1 MLIVSSFLLTTFP
14 LTVITL
20 SNWIFSNNSKLLL
33 FLSIIISGCNPSE
46 VDITVY
52 TSDVGATLEGD
63 IIEVPIKAS
72 FTLYSDDED
81 GDLDRA
87 TAIAEKYL
95 SQDSIFSQSSGDWG
109 ETLVIETTIP
119 MGTLENL
126 KNYLASNNRVAV
138 IIVEDIGEIELSLNP
153 TEYAD
158 ALNSELSDINFMLGF
173 ELPADSTNFRIIS
186 DSRNDVQIDA
196 TAVFV
201 SEKPYLYFSKTI
213 KKRGEA
219 EIVFKG
225 TSDSVYNEIYPVVYI
240 SYPL

>member
-1 MLIVSSFLLTTFP
+1 MK
-14 LTVITL
+14 
-20 SNWIFSNNSKLLL
+20 NNLKKIISLLL
-33 FLSIIISGCNPSE
+33 LAIFISSCAPSD
-46 VDITVY
+46 VDLVVY
-52 TSDVGATLEGD
+52 TTDVDAVLDGD
-63 IIEVPIKAS
+63 IVEVPIKAS

-95 SQDSIFSQSSGDWG
+95 SKDSIFSQSSGDWG

-126 KNYLASNNRVAV
+126 QNYLASNNRVAV

>member
-1 MLIVSSFLLTTFP
+1 MKKI
-14 LTVITL
+14 L
-20 SNWIFSNNSKLLL
+20 SLL

-81 GDLDRA
+81 GDLERA

-109 ETLVIETTIP
+109 ETLVVETTIP

-126 KNYLASNNRVAV
+126 QNYLLSNNRVAV
-138 IIVEDIGEIELSLNP
+138 IVVEDTGEVELSLYP
-153 TEYAD
+153 TEYTD

-173 ELPADSTNFRIIS
+173 TLPADSTNFRIVS
-186 DSRNDVQIDA
+186 DSRNDVDVNA

-201 SEKPYLYFSKTI
+201 SKKPYLYFSKTL
-213 KKRGEA
+213 KKRDEA

-225 TSDSVYNEIYPVVYI
+225 TSDSVYSEIYPVVYI
-240 SYPL
+240 NFPL

>member
-1 MLIVSSFLLTTFP
+1 MKNNFLKI
-14 LTVITL
+14 ITL
-20 SNWIFSNNSKLLL
+20 V
-33 FLSIIISGCNPSE
+33 FLSMIISSCSPSL
-46 VDITVY
+46 VDLSIY
-52 TSDVGATLEGD
+52 TTDIEPTLDGD
-63 IIEVPIKAS
+63 IVEVPIKAS

-119 MGTLENL
+119 MGALENL
-126 KNYLASNNRVAV
+126 QNYLTSNNRVAV
-138 IIVEDIGEIELSLNP
+138 IVVEDIGEIKLSLYP
-153 TEYAD
+153 TDYAD

-173 ELPADSTNFRIIS
+173 TLPADSTNFRIIS
-186 DSRNDVQIDA
+186 DSRNDVEVNA

>member
-1 MLIVSSFLLTTFP
+1 MKNIFLKI
-14 LTVITL
+14 ITL
-20 SNWIFSNNSKLLL
+20 V
-33 FLSIIISGCNPSE
+33 FLSMIISSCSPSL
-46 VDITVY
+46 VDLSIY
-52 TSDVGATLEGD
+52 TTDIEATLDGE
-63 IIEVPIKAS
+63 IVEVPIKAS

-126 KNYLASNNRVAV
+126 QNYLASNNRVAV
-138 IIVEDIGEIELSLNP
+138 IIVEDIGEIELSLYP
-153 TEYAD
+153 TDYAD

-225 TSDSVYNEIYPVVYI
+225 TSDSIYNEIYPVVYI

>member
-1 MLIVSSFLLTTFP
+1 MRKI
-14 LTVITL
+14 L
-20 SNWIFSNNSKLLL
+20 SLL

-109 ETLVIETTIP
+109 ETLVVETTIP

-126 KNYLASNNRVAV
+126 QNYLLSNNRVAV
-138 IIVEDIGEIELSLNP
+138 IVVEDIGEVELSLYP
-153 TEYAD
+153 TEYTD

-173 ELPADSTNFRIIS
+173 TLPADSTNFRIVS
-186 DSRNDVQIDA
+186 DSRNDVEVNA

-201 SEKPYLYFSKTI
+201 SKKPYLYFSKTL
-213 KKRGEA
+213 KKRDEA

-225 TSDSVYNEIYPVVYI
+225 TSDSVYSEIYPVVYI
-240 SYPL
+240 NFPL

>member
-1 MLIVSSFLLTTFP
+1 MRKI
-14 LTVITL
+14 L
-20 SNWIFSNNSKLLL
+20 SLL

-109 ETLVIETTIP
+109 ETLVVETTIP

-126 KNYLASNNRVAV
+126 QNYLLSNNRVAV
-138 IIVEDIGEIELSLNP
+138 IVVEDTGEVELSLYP
-153 TEYAD
+153 TEYTD

-173 ELPADSTNFRIIS
+173 TLPADSTNFRIVS
-186 DSRNDVQIDA
+186 DSRNDVDVNA

-201 SEKPYLYFSKTI
+201 SKKPYLYFSKTL
-213 KKRGEA
+213 KKRDEA

-225 TSDSVYNEIYPVVYI
+225 TSDSVYSEIYPVVYI
-240 SYPL
+240 NFPL

>member
-1 MLIVSSFLLTTFP
+1 MK
-14 LTVITL
+14 
-20 SNWIFSNNSKLLL
+20 NNFKKIISLLL
-33 FLSIIISGCNPSE
+33 LAMFISSCAPSD
-46 VDITVY
+46 VDLVVY
-52 TSDVGATLEGD
+52 TTDVDAVLDGD
-63 IIEVPIKAS
+63 IVEVPIKAS

-95 SQDSIFSQSSGDWG
+95 SKDSIFSQSSGDWG

-126 KNYLASNNRVAV
+126 QNYLVSNNRVAV

>member
-1 MLIVSSFLLTTFP
+1 MRKI
-14 LTVITL
+14 L
-20 SNWIFSNNSKLLL
+20 SLL

-109 ETLVIETTIP
+109 ETLVVETTIP

-126 KNYLASNNRVAV
+126 QNYLLSNNRVAV
-138 IIVEDIGEIELSLNP
+138 IVVEETLELELSLYP
-153 TEYAD
+153 TEYTD

-173 ELPADSTNFRIIS
+173 TLPADSTNFRIVS
-186 DSRNDVQIDA
+186 DSRNDVDVNA

-201 SEKPYLYFSKTI
+201 SKKPYLYFSKTL
-213 KKRGEA
+213 KKRDEA

-225 TSDSVYNEIYPVVYI
+225 TSDSVYSEIYPVVYI
-240 SYPL
+240 NFPL

>member
-1 MLIVSSFLLTTFP
+1 MRKI
-14 LTVITL
+14 L
-20 SNWIFSNNSKLLL
+20 SLL

-95 SQDSIFSQSSGDWG
+95 SQDSVFSQSSGDWG
-109 ETLVIETTIP
+109 ETLVVETTIP

-126 KNYLASNNRVAV
+126 ENYLLSNNRVAV
-138 IIVEDIGEIELSLNP
+138 IVVEDSGEVELSLYP
-153 TEYAD
+153 SEYTD

-173 ELPADSTNFRIIS
+173 TLPADSTNFRIVS
-186 DSRNDVQIDA
+186 DSRNDVDVNA

-201 SEKPYLYFSKTI
+201 SKKPYLYFSKTL
-213 KKRGEA
+213 KKRDEA

-225 TSDSVYNEIYPVVYI
+225 TSDSVYSEIYPVVYI
-240 SYPL
+240 NFPL

>member
-1 MLIVSSFLLTTFP
+1 MRKI
-14 LTVITL
+14 L
-20 SNWIFSNNSKLLL
+20 SLL

-109 ETLVIETTIP
+109 ETLVVETTIP
-119 MGTLENL
+119 MGTLGNL
-126 KNYLASNNRVAV
+126 QNYLLSNNRVAV
-138 IIVEDIGEIELSLNP
+138 IVVEDTGEVELSLYP
-153 TEYAD
+153 TEYTD

-173 ELPADSTNFRIIS
+173 TLPADSTNFRIVS
-186 DSRNDVQIDA
+186 DSRNDVDVNA

-201 SEKPYLYFSKTI
+201 SKKPYLYFSKTL
-213 KKRGEA
+213 KKRDEA

-225 TSDSVYNEIYPVVYI
+225 TSDSVYSEIYPVVYI
-240 SYPL
+240 NFPL

>member
-1 MLIVSSFLLTTFP
+1 MRKI
-14 LTVITL
+14 L
-20 SNWIFSNNSKLLL
+20 SLL

-52 TSDVGATLEGD
+52 TSDVEATLEGD

-109 ETLVIETTIP
+109 ETLVVETTIP
-119 MGTLENL
+119 MGTLGNL
-126 KNYLASNNRVAV
+126 QNYLLSNNRVAV
-138 IIVEDIGEIELSLNP
+138 IVVEDTGEVELSLYP
-153 TEYAD
+153 TEYTD

-173 ELPADSTNFRIIS
+173 TLPADSTNFRIVS
-186 DSRNDVQIDA
+186 DSRNDVDVDA

-201 SEKPYLYFSKTI
+201 SKKPYLYFSKTL
-213 KKRGEA
+213 KKRDEA

-225 TSDSVYNEIYPVVYI
+225 TSDSVYSEIYPVVYI
-240 SYPL
+240 NFPL

>member
-1 MLIVSSFLLTTFP
+1 MRKI
-14 LTVITL
+14 L
-20 SNWIFSNNSKLLL
+20 SLL

-95 SQDSIFSQSSGDWG
+95 SKDSIFSQSSGDWG

-225 TSDSVYNEIYPVVYI
+225 TSDSIYNEIYPVVYI

>member
-1 MLIVSSFLLTTFP
+1 MVCMK
-14 LTVITL
+14 
-20 SNWIFSNNSKLLL
+20 NNFKKIISLLL
-33 FLSIIISGCNPSE
+33 LAMFISSCAPSD
-46 VDITVY
+46 VDLVVY
-52 TSDVGATLEGD
+52 TTDVDAVLDGD
-63 IIEVPIKAS
+63 IVEVPIKAS

-95 SQDSIFSQSSGDWG
+95 SKDSIFSQSSGDWG

-126 KNYLASNNRVAV
+126 QNYLASNNRVAV

>member
-1 MLIVSSFLLTTFP
+1 MKKI
-14 LTVITL
+14 L
-20 SNWIFSNNSKLLL
+20 SLL

-52 TSDVGATLEGD
+52 TSDIGANLEGD
-63 IIEVPIKAS
+63 IVEVPIKAS

-87 TAIAEKYL
+87 TVIAEKYL

-126 KNYLASNNRVAV
+126 QNYLLSNNRVAV
-138 IIVEDIGEIELSLNP
+138 IVVEDIGEVELSLYP
-153 TEYAD
+153 TEYTD

-173 ELPADSTNFRIIS
+173 TLPAESTNFRIVS
-186 DSRNDVQIDA
+186 DSKNDVDVNA

-201 SEKPYLYFSKTI
+201 SKKPYLYFSKTL
-213 KKRGEA
+213 KKRDEA

-225 TSDSVYNEIYPVVYI
+225 TSDSVYSEIYPVVYI
-240 SYPL
+240 NFPL

>member
-1 MLIVSSFLLTTFP
+1 MK
-14 LTVITL
+14 
-20 SNWIFSNNSKLLL
+20 NNFKKIISLLL
-33 FLSIIISGCNPSE
+33 LAIFISSCAPSD
-46 VDITVY
+46 VDLVVY
-52 TSDVGATLEGD
+52 TTDVDAVLDGD
-63 IIEVPIKAS
+63 IVEVPIKAS

-95 SQDSIFSQSSGDWG
+95 SKDSIFSQSSGDWG

>member
-1 MLIVSSFLLTTFP
+1 MKKI
-14 LTVITL
+14 L
-20 SNWIFSNNSKLLL
+20 SLL

-81 GDLDRA
+81 GDLERA

-109 ETLVIETTIP
+109 ETLVVETTIP

-126 KNYLASNNRVAV
+126 QNYLLSNNRVAV
-138 IIVEDIGEIELSLNP
+138 IVVEDTGELELSLYP
-153 TEYAD
+153 TEYTA

-173 ELPADSTNFRIIS
+173 TLPADSTNFRIVS
-186 DSRNDVQIDA
+186 DSRNDVEVNA

-201 SEKPYLYFSKTI
+201 SKKPYLYFSKTL
-213 KKRGEA
+213 KKRDEA

-225 TSDSVYNEIYPVVYI
+225 TSDSVYSEIYPVVYI
-240 SYPL
+240 NFPL